1 MLVVF
6 DSALG
11 VRGGSK
17 LGGGGGGGCRLSL
30 GKSSVLSIEGA
41 GERWGQ

>member
-17 LGGGGGGGCRLSL
+17 LGGGGCRLSL